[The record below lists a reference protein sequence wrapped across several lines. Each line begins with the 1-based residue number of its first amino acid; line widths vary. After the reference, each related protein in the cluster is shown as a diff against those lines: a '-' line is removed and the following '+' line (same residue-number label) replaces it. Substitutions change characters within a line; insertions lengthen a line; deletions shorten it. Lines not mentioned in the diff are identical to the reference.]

1 MRDKYLIDANVFMTA
16 HRQLYPFD
24 LAPSFW
30 KQLVEKASNRIV
42 IIEEIQKEIR
52 KGQDLLLEWFERE
65 CSNFTVLGMPTPEVI
80 ESYRTIINSVNDNEQ
95 YLPSAKMEFAS
106 SADLWLCAYGLAL
119 GEAIVTLE
127 TYDAEIKKRV
137 KIPNV
142 CREFGI
148 EYIDLLQFMREIGI
162 KL

>member
-16 HRQLYPFD
+16 HRQMYPFD

-30 KQLVEKASNRIV
+30 NQLVKKASDRII
-42 IIEEIQKEIR
+42 IIEAIQKEIR
-52 KGQDLLLEWFERE
+52 KGQDLLLEWYERE
-65 CSNFTVLGMPTPEVI
+65 CGNFTVLGMPTPEVT
-80 ESYRTIINSVNDNEQ
+80 ESYKTIINSVNDNEQ
-95 YLPSAKMEFAS
+95 YLQSAKREFAS

-119 GEAIVTLE
+119 GETIVTLE

-148 EYIDLLQFMREIGI
+148 RYIDLLQFMREMGI
-162 KL
+162 RL

>member
-30 KQLVEKASNRIV
+30 EQLVEKASDRIV

-52 KGQDLLLEWFERE
+52 KGQDLLLEWYERE
-65 CSNFTVLGMPTPEVI
+65 CSKFTVLGIPEPDII
-80 ESYRTIINSVNDNEQ
+80 EAYRLIINSVNASER
-95 YLPSAKMEFAS
+95 YTPSAKQEFAS
-106 SADLWLCAYGLAL
+106 SADSWLCAYGLAF
-119 GEAIVTLE
+119 GETIVTLE

-142 CREFGI
+142 CREFEV

-162 KL
+162 RL

>member
-24 LAPSFW
+24 LAPGFW

-42 IIEEIQKEIR
+42 IIEKIQNEIR
-52 KGQDLLLEWFERE
+52 KGQDLLLEWYEKE
-65 CSNFTVLGMPTPEVI
+65 CGNFTVLGIPTPEVI
-80 ESYRTIINSVNDNEQ
+80 MAYRTIINSVNADGQ

-119 GEAIVTLE
+119 GETIVTLE
-127 TYDAEIKKRV
+127 TYDAEIKRRV

-162 KL
+162 RL

>member
-24 LAPSFW
+24 LVPSFW
-30 KQLVEKASNRIV
+30 EQLVEKASNRIV
-42 IIEEIQKEIR
+42 IIEAIEKEIR
-52 KGQDLLLEWFERE
+52 KGQDLLVEWYERE
-65 CSNFTVLGMPTPEVI
+65 RANFRVLGIPGPEVI
-80 ESYRTIINSVNDNEQ
+80 QAYRVIIKSINANGQ
-95 YLPSAKMEFAS
+95 YKPSAKREFAS
-106 SADLWLCAYGLAL
+106 SADSWLCAYGLAL
-119 GEAIVTLE
+119 GETIVTLE
-127 TYDAEIKKRV
+127 KYEADIKKKV

-162 KL
+162 RL

>member
-30 KQLVEKASNRIV
+30 KQLVEKASDRII
-42 IIEEIQKEIR
+42 IIEAIQKEIR
-52 KGQDLLLEWFERE
+52 KGQDLLLEWYERE
-65 CSNFTVLGMPTPEVI
+65 CGNFTVLGMPTPEVTG
-80 ESYRTIINSVNDNEQ
+80 SYKRIINSVNDNEQ
-95 YLPSAKMEFAS
+95 YLQSAKMEFAS

-119 GEAIVTLE
+119 GETIVTSK

-137 KIPNV
+137 KIPNI

-148 EYIDLLQFMREIGI
+148 KYIDLLQFMREIAI
-162 KL
+162 RL